1 MSISLGIC
9 VYSLHSNYFQSQ
21 IQIFSCQHKTP
32 FLSEKCELTSNFY
45 SYNLTTQ
52 IYSLTKLLKIKW
64 QDKIPDTEV
73 LKKAG
78 MQSMHTVLK
87 LAQLRWTGHVIRM
100 PDERLPKKVFYG
112 ELQEGKRSQGGQ
124 KKRYKD
130 TLKASLK
137 DFDIPIG
144 SWEQT
149 AQERSKWRGLINK
162 GAALHEK
169 KRICEAERKRRE
181 RKANTNGP
189 PADSMTLTCST
200 CNRQFRARIGLV
212 SHQRTHQHTRTYSR
226 NNDGLSH

>member
-1 MSISLGIC
+1 MSDFQRKS
-9 VYSLHSNYFQSQ
+9 SMENYKRESALKVARRNAT
-21 IQIFSCQHKTP
+21 KTP
-32 FLSEKCELTSNFY
+32 
-45 SYNLTTQ
+45 
-52 IYSLTKLLKIKW
+52 
-64 QDKIPDTEV
+64 
-73 LKKAG
+73 
-78 MQSMHTVLK
+78 
-87 LAQLRWTGHVIRM
+87 
-100 PDERLPKKVFYG
+100 
-112 ELQEGKRSQGGQ
+112 
-124 KKRYKD
+124 
-130 TLKASLK
+130 LKASLK

>member
-1 MSISLGIC
+1 
-9 VYSLHSNYFQSQ
+9 
-21 IQIFSCQHKTP
+21 
-32 FLSEKCELTSNFY
+32 
-45 SYNLTTQ
+45 
-52 IYSLTKLLKIKW
+52 
-64 QDKIPDTEV
+64 
-73 LKKAG
+73 

-100 PDERLPKKVFYG
+100 PDARLPKKVFYG

-137 DFDIPIG
+137 DFEIPMG

-162 GAALHEK
+162 GAALYEK
-169 KRICEAERKRRE
+169 KRIYEAERKRRE
-181 RKANTNGP
+181 RKAKTNVP

-212 SHQRTHQHTRTYSR
+212 SHQRTHQHTSA
-226 NNDGLSH
+226 LFKK